1 MKDTVG
7 SIAESERQVES
18 AARQMEQLSGIETAF
33 LQIINDLSSFRREKH
48 VIEEYDKVNRRRRGY
63 PEKLVNSID

>member
-33 LQIINDLSSFRREKH
+33 LQIINDFSPLLEEK
-48 VIEEYDKVNRRRRGY
+48 
-63 PEKLVNSID
+63 SM